1 MKFKKIIAVALSGVF
16 CINLALTSTVQA
28 AHQNINITTQTAQ
41 TKISSISGEEIT
53 AEEKQVV
60 KEIQAKTDKSSKTNQ
75 TKAAKVLNKVKKIIL
90 SKPSRI
96 VFKSILSVISLIIGV
111 GIARF
116 FEDAFVVDG
125 TGAFFSVYIALE
137 AATNA
142 IDLYLIEKIA

>member
-16 CINLALTSTVQA
+16 CINLALTSTAQA
-28 AHQNINITTQTAQ
+28 AQQKVDVPTQTAQ

-96 VFKSILSVISLIIGV
+96 IIKSVLSIINAI
-111 GIARF
+111 IA
-116 FEDAFVVDG
+116 DYLYD
-125 TGAFFSVYIALE
+125 FFSPYISFLALE